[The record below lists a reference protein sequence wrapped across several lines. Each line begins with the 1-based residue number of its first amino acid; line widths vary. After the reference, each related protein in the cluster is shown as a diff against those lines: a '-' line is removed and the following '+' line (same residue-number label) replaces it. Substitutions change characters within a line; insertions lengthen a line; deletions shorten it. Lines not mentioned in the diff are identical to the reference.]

1 MTSPAASEASGT
13 TSRSGPE
20 CVYRVLRR
28 IAFFVLVVLPCA
40 PAALFA
46 GLVPL
51 VLLEKIGLRGVSE
64 PVVFLCCFLVI
75 AVIIFNIARGA
86 LLATDVPVDDAPG
99 SRLQSVGLWLVPAFL
114 LWAVFFA
121 LAWYFE
127 RDAFL
132 LGLPVTAL
140 AAVFAGVVF
149 PFRRHKNT
157 PVFGCAGPVLAFI
170 LFGIA
175 GLILGRTGRDVTYTG
190 NDIAAIPHLFKWQ
203 KEHYFPA
210 GAHDIKVRG
219 DTMAF
224 EWECRLSEKDFL
236 DYDRKVKYS
245 FRRIEKKGKGTL
257 SPEPLPPYYEYSRR
271 DPDGG
276 GLTLRYSVPE
286 GKFRGFYAHH

>member
-1 MTSPAASEASGT
+1 MTF
-13 TSRSGPE
+13 RSGPE
-20 CVYRVLRR
+20 RVYRVLRR
-28 IAFFVLVVLPCA
+28 TAFFVLIVLPCA
-40 PAALFA
+40 PASLFA

-51 VLLEKIGLRGVSE
+51 FLLEKAGFRGISE
-64 PVVFLCCFLVI
+64 PVVFFCCFLVI
-75 AVIIFNIARGA
+75 AVIILNIARGA
-86 LLATDVPVDDAPG
+86 LLTPDAPVG
-99 SRLQSVGLWLVPAFL
+99 DGPCSRLQSVGLWLVPAFL

-132 LGLPVTAL
+132 WGLPATAL

-157 PVFGCAGPVLAFI
+157 PVFGCAGPVVAFI
-170 LFGIA
+170 LFCIGA
-175 GLILGRTGRDVTYTG
+175 VLLGRTGRDVTYTG
-190 NDIAAIPHLFKWQ
+190 NDVASIPHLFKWQ

-219 DTMAF
+219 NTMAF

-236 DYDRKVKYS
+236 DYGRKVKYS
-245 FRRIEKKGKGTL
+245 FRRIEKKGEGAL
-257 SPEPLPPYYEYSRR
+257 SREPLPPYYEYRR
-271 DPDGG
+271 MDPDGG

-286 GKFRGFYAHH
+286 EKFRGFYARH